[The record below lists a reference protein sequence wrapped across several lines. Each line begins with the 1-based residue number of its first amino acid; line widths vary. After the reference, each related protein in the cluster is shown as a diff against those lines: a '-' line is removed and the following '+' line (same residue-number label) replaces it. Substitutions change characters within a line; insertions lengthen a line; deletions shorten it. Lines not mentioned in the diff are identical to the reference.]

1 MFNFIDIISFI
12 LPSHS
17 HDITSIDI
25 NECLLR
31 GGHGPCQDTC
41 YNSLGGYTCSC
52 ENLKGTQLS
61 QDGHSCEEIDL
72 CSINNGGCSHTCHS
86 TIGK

>member
-1 MFNFIDIISFI
+1 M
-12 LPSHS
+12 
-17 HDITSIDI
+17 
-25 NECLLR
+25 LR

-41 YNSLGGYTCSC
+41 SNSLGGYTCSC

-72 CSINNGGCSHTCHS
+72 CSINNGGCSHTCQS
-86 TIGK
+86 TIGKWFFGIDICMMFLFIYFDSIN